1 LFEATK
7 AGSLPTLAFLL
18 KQDGDV
24 HRRTKYVCNTDEVAI
39 GRGLVGWLVGWSY
52 RRDGCRHLVDYYST
66 LLYSTLTINLL
77 CRLGETCLHWA
88 VREGRKDLIQLLLK
102 HGADPGAVGENGS
115 CFDLAPSPEIAAILE
130 DFRVC
135 LTERRGQSTQ

>member
-1 LFEATK
+1 LVEAW
-7 AGSLPTLAFLL
+7 
-18 KQDGDV
+18 
-24 HRRTKYVCNTDEVAI
+24 
-39 GRGLVGWLVGWSY
+39 LVGWLVILTRWLSSS
-52 RRDGCRHLVDYYST
+52 RRLLLYSTLLYLYYST